1 MRLNKEPPDD
11 IPVVEYAGLGD
22 ASPSARVTP
31 LPGARG
37 QQGSTGL
44 GFWRRS
50 PTVPSSGGGGDAG
63 AGGGGGAAA
72 VEGDTNDDDDQKA
85 DLFKIKHSDS
95 LGEDDNCVVCLSGE
109 SRWSCPYR
117 CCCSCPTVVLVVVLV
132 LTVVVVVVVSWG
144 CRLVVVV
151 L

>member
-31 LPGARG
+31 LPGAREG
-37 QQGSTGL
+37 TTGL

-50 PTVPSSGGGGDAG
+50 PTVPGSGGGDAG
-63 AGGGGGAAA
+63 AGGGGGSAA
-72 VEGDTNDDDDQKA
+72 VEDEKNDDDDRDE
-85 DLFKIKHSDS
+85 DLLKIKNSNS

-109 SRWSCPYR
+109 SR
-117 CCCSCPTVVLVVVLV
+117 LV
-132 LTVVVVVVVSWG
+132 LSLPLVAVGLGWFVIVVF
-144 CRLVVVV
+144 
-151 L
+151 